1 MCIIIIV
8 LTINSTSSFS
18 VSMTSYRLALHSSCS
33 RAHDHRCP
41 IPVSRRIMDLHGG
54 RISVSSEGL
63 GRGSTFTLD
72 IVTAAH
78 GSPPPGEEHVAF
90 GSISART
97 PPEQRSS
104 AQITP
109 LEILVPSPTLH
120 RHRSDVRLSFA
131 SPRMSDIRLSIV
143 TQRTPSIVQLTALI
157 VDDSALNRKMLCRSL
172 KDHFEVVG
180 DVESGQ
186 AAVDFI
192 ADQIA
197 RGEVLVDAII
207 MDYMMPGMDGPTAA
221 RAIRG
226 MGYDRVI
233 VGVTGNVGAEDISHF
248 ITCGANAVVMKP
260 VDPDALAQRIVG
272 EITEGKYFSNICL

>member
-78 GSPPPGEEHVAF
+78 GSPPPGEEHVAL
-90 GSISART
+90 GSLSART

-104 AQITP
+104 AQIAP
-109 LEILVPSPTLH
+109 LQSSVSSQALH
-120 RHRSDVRLSFA
+120 PNRSDVRLSFA
-131 SPRMSDIRLSIV
+131 
-143 TQRTPSIVQLTALI
+143 TARTAASVQLTALI

-172 KDHFEVVG
+172 KDHFEIVG